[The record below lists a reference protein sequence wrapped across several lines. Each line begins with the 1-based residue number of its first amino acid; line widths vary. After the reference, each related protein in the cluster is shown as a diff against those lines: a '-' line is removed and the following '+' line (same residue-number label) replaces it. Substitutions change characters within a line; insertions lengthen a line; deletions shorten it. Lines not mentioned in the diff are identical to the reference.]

1 MSGNSQLGPDGWKA
15 TGVPRTDLSAVAI
28 PYFRGQPPDGIGRS
42 RDRSVDPHTLTIYEN
57 TDGKWAPVGAAGDV
71 TVRNANGTVS
81 RTLPLVDGVVT
92 LAEADAIVAHG
103 QSLALQNSAG
113 TGQSGVAQTAVIA
126 NGVMT
131 ASRLTN
137 STVAAIKNGDTVPLQ
152 KSDGSVSSGN
162 ATLNSPAKAV
172 VAGGSVT
179 AVRAS
184 A

>member
-1 MSGNSQLGPDGWKA
+1 MSGNSQLGPEGWIA
-15 TGVPRTDLSAVAI
+15 TGVPRTDLAGIAI
-28 PYFRGQPPDGIGRS
+28 PFFRGQPPDGVGRT
-42 RDRSVDPHTLTIYEN
+42 RDMSVDPSSLTIYRN
-57 TDGKWAPVGAAGDV
+57 TDGKWSPIGASGDV
-71 TVRNANGTVS
+71 TVRNASGTVS
-81 RTLPLVDGVVT
+81 RTLPIDAGVVT
-92 LAEADAIVAHG
+92 LAATDAIVAHG

-113 TGQSGVAQTAVIA
+113 TGQAGIAQTAVVA

-131 ASRLTN
+131 ASRLAN

-152 KSDGSVSSGN
+152 KSDGSVSSGT